1 MTPLPE
7 RFPDSSVCVVGC
19 GYVGL
24 TLAVT
29 LAACGFRTLG
39 VEVRKDVVT
48 DLREGKAHFHEPG
61 MEAQMRRLL
70 KSGRLSFESAI
81 PEGCDASVYIV
92 TVGTPL
98 GGDGRARLDMVARA
112 AHEVAERLRGGE
124 LVVMRSTVK
133 LGTTRDV
140 VVPILDAPGKPYELA
155 FCPERTLE
163 GQALAELRTLP
174 QIVGGL
180 THQATMRAAQF
191 FQFVTPTIVRVR
203 DLETAEMIK
212 MVDNAQRD
220 VHFAFSNEVA
230 RVCDAV
236 GVSAAEV
243 IRAGKLGYQRTNLP
257 MPGPVG
263 GPCLSKDPY
272 ILAEGMEGRGP
283 APEMTL
289 AARRIN
295 EAQPAEI
302 AAFLRDRLGRIA
314 GFPEQPTICLAGIAF
329 KGRPAT
335 DDLRGTMAKPMLDAM
350 REAFPGA
357 CFTGFDAVV
366 AADAVAAFGLQ
377 PQPSL
382 EAAFEGADLVVVL
395 NNHPVFAAMQ
405 IELLAARLNR
415 PGLVYDLWNNF
426 DAADLE
432 LPEGTGYVA
441 LGGHGV
447 GRLPDMPAAERRA

>member
-1 MTPLPE
+1 MTPLPD
-7 RFPDSSVCVVGC
+7 RFPDRSVCVVGC

-29 LAACGFRTLG
+29 LAACGFTVLG
-39 VEVRKDVVT
+39 VEVREDVVAG
-48 DLREGKAHFHEPG
+48 LRDGRAHFHEPG
-61 MEAQMRRLL
+61 MESQMRRLL
-70 KSGRLSFESAI
+70 KSGRLSFDSAI
-81 PEGCDASVYIV
+81 PEGCDANVYII

-98 GGDGRARLDMVARA
+98 GEDGRARLDMVARA
-112 AHEVAERLRGGE
+112 AGEVADRLSGGE

-133 LGTTRDV
+133 LGTTREV

-203 DLETAEMIK
+203 DTETAEMIK

-220 VHFAFSNEVA
+220 VHFAFANEMA
-230 RVCDAV
+230 RVCDTV

-243 IRAGKLGYQRTNLP
+243 IRAGKLGYPRTNLP

-272 ILAEGMEGRGP
+272 ILAEGLEGRGP

-295 EAQPAEI
+295 EGQPGEI
-302 AAFLRDRLGRIA
+302 AAFLKAALGGIA
-314 GFPEQPTICLAGIAF
+314 GFRARPTVCLAGIAF

-335 DDLRGTMAKPMLDAM
+335 DDLRGTMARPMLEAL

-357 CFTGFDAVV
+357 RFTGFDAVV
-366 AADAVAAFGLQ
+366 AAEAVEAFGLE
-377 PQPSL
+377 PQPTL
-382 EAAFEGADLVVVL
+382 EAAFDGADLVVVL

-405 IELLAARLNR
+405 LELLTARMNR

-432 LPEGTGYVA
+432 LAEGTGYVT

-447 GRLPDMPAAERRA
+447 GKLPEPAAAARRA